1 MRITVG
7 GDKLSYD
14 GPTATQCASLITT
27 NIILNSVVFTILV
40 LFMCAYSHYFYYNT
54 PMVDYEYMKLTLSI
68 FPQEIVEQYNLKYR
82 VAAVGYVY
90 MEIRKGMPGLKKS
103 GRLASDQLTKN
114 LARNGYALVPHTPSL
129 W

>member
-1 MRITVG
+1 MG

-40 LFMCAYSHYFYYNT
+40 LFMCADSHYFYYNT
-54 PMVDYEYMKLTLSI
+54 PMVDYEYMKLTLSM

-114 LARNGYALVPHTPSL
+114 LARNGYVLVPHTPSL